1 MRSATFVQNQNSSKA
16 TTIPES
22 QKRKALQEL
31 PTPPSKQSRLSKEH
45 SNEKNTTEIIQNS
58 LLNDSKLEKEDIH
71 SVILPNKRRIAS
83 EIICHS
89 FNTVKGCPEMCM
101 LAHICAFCG
110 ENHSLQVCEFAH
122 QWKVCIKHNRGE
134 VKNN

>member
-1 MRSATFVQNQNSSKA
+1 VRSATFVQNQNSSKA

-71 SVILPNKRRIAS
+71 SVILPKKRRIAS
-83 EIICHS
+83 EIE
-89 FNTVKGCPEMCM
+89 VKGCPEMCM